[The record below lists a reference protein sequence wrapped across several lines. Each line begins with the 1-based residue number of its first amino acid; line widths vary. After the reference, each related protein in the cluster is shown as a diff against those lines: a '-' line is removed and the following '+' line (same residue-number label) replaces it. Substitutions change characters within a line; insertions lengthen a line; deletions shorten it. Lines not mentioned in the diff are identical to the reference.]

1 MFVDNVDI
9 YVASGNGGA
18 GAVSFRREKYV
29 IQGGPD
35 GGDGGKGGD
44 LYFEVNANTDTLSK
58 FKGAKHYR
66 AKNGQPGMSKRMSG
80 KSGEDMVVVVP
91 PGTQVFDF
99 DSHEILFDLK
109 EHGERVRF
117 LEGGKGGL
125 GNHHFKSSINQR
137 PTYAQGGLPGL
148 ERHVRL
154 ELKLIADVGLVG
166 FPNVGKSTLIST
178 LSNARPEVA
187 NYEFTTL
194 IPSLGVVDVDDFRSF
209 VMADIPGIIGGASD
223 GKGLGLEFLR
233 HIERTKTLLFVIDI
247 ANYREPLEQFRILK
261 EELGRFSEE
270 LSHRPYAI
278 VFSKVDAMSLDEA
291 NEKINTFL
299 SELGIDPNVDS
310 SGVLADEYLGYIAPN
325 AEPWGKD
332 SREELPKISNP
343 KESNTDS
350 SVVQE
355 VKSTEGVRLDSLPRF
370 IIAISSASH
379 INTKSL
385 KFMLYDGIKSVQ

>member
-9 YVASGNGGA
+9 YVSSGKGGA

-66 AKNGQPGMSKRMSG
+66 AKNGQPGMGRRMSG
-80 KSGEDMVVVVP
+80 KSGEEMVIVVP
-91 PGTQVFDF
+91 PGTQVFDYE
-99 DSHEILFDLK
+99 SNELLLDLK
-109 EHGERVRF
+109 EEGMRVKF

-125 GNHHFKSSINQR
+125 GNYHFKNSVNQR
-137 PTYAQGGLPGL
+137 PTYAQPGIAGE

-194 IPSLGVVDVDDFRSF
+194 IPALGVVDVDEFSSF
-209 VMADIPGIIGGASD
+209 VMADIPGIIGGASE

-233 HIERTKTLLFVIDI
+233 HIERTKTLLFVIDLS
-247 ANYREPLEQFRILK
+247 NYREPLEQFEILQK
-261 EELGRFSEE
+261 E
-270 LSHRPYAI
+270 LSQFSPELSLRPFGIAL
-278 VFSKVDAMSLDEA
+278 SKVDALSKEEA
-291 NEKINTFL
+291 NEKIELFLKGIGLSSCQSNQYAL
-299 SELGIDPNVDS
+299 SEALQN
-310 SGVLADEYLGYIAPN
+310 YIAP
-325 AEPWGKD
+325 
-332 SREELPKISNP
+332 L
-343 KESNTDS
+343 ESS
-350 SVVQE
+350 IPAFVV
-355 VKSTEGVRLDSLPRF
+355 P
-370 IIAISSASH
+370 ISSATH
-379 INTKSL
+379 ENIKPL
-385 KFMLYDGIKSVQ
+385 KYLLHESVRRRG